1 MADKGNTIISDGLS
15 SYIYLDNPN
24 NDYTHVKHIHS
35 AGFGVGILST
45 SHIESIYM
53 GTDKIKKNETYH
65 SIPNKY
71 IVHNEKGAEFKIGLK
86 NKSAEDKIIFL
97 E

>member
-1 MADKGNTIISDGLS
+1 MADKGNTVISDGLS

-53 GTDKIKKNETYH
+53 GAEKKKKNETYH
-65 SIPNKY
+65 SIPA
-71 IVHNEKGAEFKIGLK
+71 HCRTGARMGPDSEYPHEGRPRYRI
-86 NKSAEDKIIFL
+86 
-97 E
+97 